1 MNKRWIT
8 IPLRIIVTAVITLLA
23 VYFYYKHLER
33 KVVREMNSRMGEE
46 YLTGENVNRDYKEA
60 FNYFKD
66 AADAGDQH
74 AQYRLGQLYF
84 YGDGTDKDFVQAERY
99 LKLALD
105 QGDHDEAEYTLAMV
119 YLHSG
124 KEQMQAIKLLQ
135 KSAKS
140 QNTEAMCELANCH
153 LNGFIVEQDDKL
165 AEKYV
170 KEALDCGMDEQDT
183 DIAQTVLCT
192 LYARNPDFKQDRTAN
207 FQKLKNLADKGVLPA
222 IYYTAI
228 AYEKGWG
235 TSQNPTEMMKY
246 LQKAA
251 DKGDPMAMTK
261 LKEIKATNE

>member
-1 MNKRWIT
+1 MNKHWIT
-8 IPLRIIVTAVITLLA
+8 ISLRIIVTAVITLLV
-23 VYFYYKHLER
+23 VYFYYKSLER
-33 KVVREMNSRMGEE
+33 KVVRESNSRMGDE
-46 YLTGENVNRDYKEA
+46 YLTGENVNRDYKKA
-60 FNYFKD
+60 FNYLKD

-74 AQYRLGQLYF
+74 AQYRLGQLYY
-84 YGDGTDKDFVQAERY
+84 YGDGTDKDLVQAERY

-140 QNTEAMCELANCH
+140 QNTEAMCELANRH

-165 AEKYV
+165 AEKYI

-207 FQKLKNLADKGVLPA
+207 FQKLKQLADKGVLPA

-235 TSQNPTEMMKY
+235 TPINSTEAMKY
-246 LQKAA
+246 LQKSA
-251 DKGDPMAMTK
+251 DKGDPMAITK
-261 LKEIKATNE
+261 LKEIKAKAR

>member
-8 IPLRIIVTAVITLLA
+8 IPLRIIVTAVITLLV
-23 VYFYYKHLER
+23 VYFYYKSLER
-33 KVVREMNSRMGEE
+33 KVVREMNSRMGDE
-46 YLTGENVNRDYKEA
+46 YLTGENVNRDYKKA

-74 AQYRLGQLYF
+74 AQYRLGQLYL
-84 YGDGTDKDFVQAERY
+84 YGDGTETDLVQAERY

-119 YLHSG
+119 YLNSG

-135 KSAKS
+135 KSAES
-140 QNTEAMCELANCH
+140 GNPYAMIELGNCYT
-153 LNGFIVEQDDKL
+153 NGLVVEQDDKL

-170 KEALDCGMDEQDT
+170 KEALTCELNEQDT
-183 DIAQTVLCT
+183 DIAHSMLCT

-235 TSQNPTEMMKY
+235 TSPNPTEMMKY
-246 LQKAA
+246 LQKSA
-251 DKGDPMAMTK
+251 DKGDPDAITK
-261 LKEIKATNE
+261 LKEIKAVNE